1 MIAFCLYAQFLLVSP
16 FGDYDSKILYILE
29 QVEAGLNPFPL
40 ILAETIIGLDN
51 FPKTKRF
58 SGSPLLLEAW
68 LYEKLRLLEP
78 PKDIVCYKAKHYRT
92 RKLHPMPKDVRNWLS
107 TFPDTKVQWMCPW
120 WRLRHVTTQSYT
132 QCVPIAGLYSATFYN
147 PMRLCR
153 QYGQKQLI
161 VGPMHEFEPGPLSQ
175 NFLDNLIA
183 TWPHRTIQRYIEYD
197 EDRST
202 DDQYKQWIQLQ
213 QRENDEFIK
222 NKRTRELQASSA
234 HDAQRKK
241 IKNSQ
246 CP

>member
-1 MIAFCLYAQFLLVSP
+1 
-16 FGDYDSKILYILE
+16 
-29 QVEAGLNPFPL
+29 
-40 ILAETIIGLDN
+40 
-51 FPKTKRF
+51 
-58 SGSPLLLEAW
+58 
-68 LYEKLRLLEP
+68 
-78 PKDIVCYKAKHYRT
+78 
-92 RKLHPMPKDVRNWLS
+92 
-107 TFPDTKVQWMCPW
+107 
-120 WRLRHVTTQSYT
+120 
-132 QCVPIAGLYSATFYN
+132 
-147 PMRLCR
+147 MRLCR

-161 VGPMHEFEPGPLSQ
+161 MGPMHEFEPGPLSQ

-183 TWPHRTIQRYIEYD
+183 TWPRRTIQRYIEYD

-241 IKNSQ
+241 RKNSQ